1 MKLEDA
7 KVGMHLRDPKGNVW
21 EILDIDAT
29 SRVPCVYVRCINF
42 VHPIGIMTTLRID
55 TEAKAY
61 GGLWM
66 YVDKRHLIVAPNS
79 VVQQFKE
86 YFATGQQC
94 INVVTGLNKTKT
106 LRFVTQEQYDSIE
119 VTLECLKPIPEP
131 QHLTRENIRVGMN
144 VQTASGISCFVFT
157 YTERFVHLKTN
168 LQSLDSEGAF
178 KQVTADLFVNWH
190 DSKLPCPANVLTTKD
205 FIRVE

>member
-7 KVGMHLRDPKGNVW
+7 KVGMHLHDPKGNVW
-21 EILDIDAT
+21 EILDIDAD

-61 GGLWM
+61 VGRWM
-66 YVDKRHLIVAPNS
+66 YVDKRHLIVAPDS

-86 YFATGQQC
+86 YFATGHQC
-94 INVVTGLNKTKT
+94 INVVTGLNKTKA

-119 VTLECLKPIPEP
+119 VTLECLKPIPEV
-131 QHLTRENIRVGMN
+131 QHLTRDNIRAGMRVRTALDVEFIVVGYTDTY
-144 VQTASGISCFVFT
+144 VQLLYDIHVICKD
-157 YTERFVHLKTN
+157 RQLKQT
-168 LQSLDSEGAF
+168 SAKICIDWADAPAIPVDS
-178 KQVTADLFVNWH
+178 
-190 DSKLPCPANVLTTKD
+190 LTTND
-205 FIRVE
+205 FTVVE